1 MIQFH
6 SMILDSITKRKFYA
20 LCLLFLFAAG
30 ACNYSLVGRGSSLP
44 DDVRSVRIPIFKN
57 STGEPDLETIVTRVI
72 KEEFIKDGRLKVDDS
87 SSADSIL
94 TGEIQSYTLRP
105 LAYDIDNNVTEYSVA
120 LSIFLVH
127 TNSHTGKTMQRRKV
141 DTTWQYKVDPSIT
154 LAEGLRLDAIET
166 AAIQSADSIISL
178 IIESF

>member
-1 MIQFH
+1 MIQLPLMVSD
-6 SMILDSITKRKFYA
+6 SMAKRKFYA
-20 LCLLFLFAAG
+20 LWLVFLFAAG

-57 STGEPDLETIVTRVI
+57 STGEPDIETIVTRVI
-72 KEEFIKDGRLKVDDS
+72 KGEFIKDGRLKVDDS
-87 SSADSIL
+87 PSADSLL
-94 TGEIQSYTLRP
+94 TGEIQSYTLKP
-105 LAYDIDNNVTEYSVA
+105 LSYDINNNVTEYLVT

-127 TNSHTGKTMQRRKV
+127 KNNHTGRTLQRRKV
-141 DTTWQYKVDPSIT
+141 DTTWQYPVDPSIT

-166 AAIQSADSIISL
+166 AAFQSADTIISL

>member
-1 MIQFH
+1 MLLNLIA
-6 SMILDSITKRKFYA
+6 TRKIYT
-20 LCLLFLFAAG
+20 LCLLFAFTAG

-44 DDVRSVRIPIFKN
+44 ADVKSVRIPIFKN

-87 SSADSIL
+87 SSSDSVL
-94 TGEIQSYTLRP
+94 SGEIQSYTLRP
-105 LAYDIDNNVTEYSVA
+105 LAYDVDNNVTEYSVV

-127 TNSHTGKTMQRRKV
+127 TNNHTGKIMQRRKV
-141 DTTWQYKVDPSIT
+141 KTTWQYKVDPSISV
-154 LAEGLRLDAIET
+154 AESLRHDAIET